1 MLEPIERKRYSR
13 QILLPEMG
21 LAGQEK
27 LRAAKVVV
35 VGAGGLGCPVLQ
47 YLVAAGV
54 GEIGII
60 DDDAVDL
67 TNLHRQILYSAHDV
81 GQNKAITAVE
91 KLAILNPFVQLT
103 AYPDRLN
110 AENATDLLSG
120 YDLVIDGS
128 DNFETR
134 YLVNDFCVLLNKPF
148 VFGSILRFEGQVSV
162 FNYQRGP
169 TYRCL
174 FPDAEE
180 GDNCAEAG
188 VIGILPGIIG
198 TYMANEAIKIIVG
211 IGEPLSGQLLVI
223 NTLTNS
229 TSVFKFSRSADAL
242 LPHPPKKELRKA
254 EENAGLPK
262 EMSFET
268 FEALKESDP
277 ESVFLVD
284 VREYNEFEADNFGGE
299 NIPLS
304 DIPESIP
311 GFPAGRIVVFYC
323 QSGKRSMQA
332 ATLLMQSGYGG
343 SAYWAQHW

>member
-27 LRAAKVVV
+27 LKAARVLV

-54 GEIGII
+54 GNIGIV
-60 DDDAVDL
+60 DDDTVDI
-67 TNLHRQILYSAHDV
+67 TNLHRQILYSANDV
-81 GQNKAITAVE
+81 GKNKAITAVE
-91 KLAILNPFVQLT
+91 KLSVLNPFVQLT
-103 AYPDRLN
+103 AYPDHLT
-110 AENATDLLSG
+110 AENAAELINS

-134 YLVNDFCVLLNKPF
+134 YLVNDFCVKLNKPF

-162 FNYQRGP
+162 FNYQNGP

-198 TYMANEAIKIIVG
+198 TYMANEAIKIITG
-211 IGEPLSGQLLVI
+211 IGEPLSGKLLVI
-223 NTLTNS
+223 NTLANS
-229 TSVFKFSRSADAL
+229 HSVFQFSRTAVAFSGQSPTRPVVHSDLHADSS
-242 LPHPPKKELRKA
+242 
-254 EENAGLPK
+254 
-262 EMSFET
+262 EMSYDE
-268 FEALKESDP
+268 FEALQQSDP
-277 ESVFLVD
+277 EQVLLVD
-284 VREYNEFEADNFGGE
+284 VREYYEFEADNFGGE

-304 DIPESIP
+304 EIPESIST
-311 GFPAGRIVVFYC
+311 FPAGKKVIFYC
-323 QSGKRSMQA
+323 NSGKRSLQA
-332 ATLLMQSGYGG
+332 AKLLAQSGYEGQTF
-343 SAYWAQHW
+343 WAQRW

>member
-13 QILLPEMG
+13 QVLLPEMG

-27 LRAAKVVV
+27 LKAARVLV

-54 GEIGII
+54 GNIGIV
-60 DDDAVDL
+60 DDDTVDM
-67 TNLHRQILYSAHDV
+67 TNLHRQILYSANDV
-81 GQNKAITAVE
+81 GKNKAITAVE
-91 KLAILNPFVQLT
+91 KLNVLNPFVHLT
-103 AYPDRLN
+103 PYPDHLT
-110 AENATDLLSG
+110 AENAAELINN

-134 YLVNDFCVLLNKPF
+134 YLVNDFCVELGKPF

-162 FNYQRGP
+162 FNYQNGP

-198 TYMANEAIKIIVG
+198 TYMANEAIKVICQ
-211 IGEPLSGQLLVI
+211 IGEPLSGRLLVI

-229 TSVFKFSRSADAL
+229 TSVFRFSRSAVPFEKGTL
-242 LPHPPKKELRKA
+242 KVKQPPEQKDPETA
-254 EENAGLPK
+254 TEISYEE
-262 EMSFET
+262 
-268 FEALKESDP
+268 FEALQQADP
-277 ESVFLVD
+277 EQVYLVD

-311 GFPAGRIVVFYC
+311 SFPADKIIVFYC
-323 QSGKRSMQA
+323 QSGKRSSQA
-332 ATLLMQSGYGG
+332 AKLLELSGYHGK
-343 SAYWAQHW
+343 SYWAQRW

>member
-1 MLEPIERKRYSR
+1 MFTPIERKRYAR
-13 QILLPEMG
+13 QIIMPEMG

-27 LRAAKVVV
+27 LRAGKVAM

-60 DDDAVDL
+60 DDDTVEM

-91 KLAILNPFVQLT
+91 KLSMLNPFVKLV

-110 AENATDLLSG
+110 AENAADLLGG

-134 YLVNDFCVLLNKPF
+134 YLVNDFCVKLDKPF

-162 FNYQRGP
+162 FNYQGGP

-188 VIGILPGIIG
+188 VMGVLPGIIG
-198 TYMANEAIKIIVG
+198 TYMANEAIKLIAG
-211 IGEPLSGQLLVI
+211 IGEPLSGKLLVI
-223 NTLTNS
+223 NTLSNS
-229 TSVFKFSRSADAL
+229 HSVFQFSRSDSHREMPVTEPVHEAVTDL
-242 LPHPPKKELRKA
+242 LP
-254 EENAGLPK
+254 
-262 EMSFET
+262 EMSYET
-268 FEALKESDP
+268 FEALQESDP
-277 ESVFLVD
+277 EQVLLVD
-284 VREYNEFEADNFGGE
+284 VREYNEYEADNFGGE

-304 DIPESIP
+304 EIPEIIEN
-311 GFPAGRIVVFYC
+311 FPAGKTIVFYC
-323 QSGKRSMQA
+323 NSGKRSLA
-332 ATLLMQSGYGG
+332 AAKMLAQSGYEGK
-343 SAYWAQHW
+343 SFWAQHW

>member
-27 LRAAKVVV
+27 LKAARVLV

-47 YLVAAGV
+47 YVVAAGV
-54 GEIGII
+54 GNIGIV
-60 DDDAVDL
+60 DDDTVDI
-67 TNLHRQILYSAHDV
+67 TNLHRQILYSANDV
-81 GQNKAITAVE
+81 GKNKAITAVE
-91 KLAILNPFVQLT
+91 KLSVLNPFVQLT
-103 AYPDRLN
+103 AYPDHLT
-110 AENATDLLSG
+110 AENAAELINS

-134 YLVNDFCVLLNKPF
+134 YLVNDFCVKLNKPF

-162 FNYQRGP
+162 FNYQNGP

-198 TYMANEAIKIIVG
+198 TYMANEAIKIITG
-211 IGEPLSGQLLVI
+211 IGEPLSGKLLVI
-223 NTLTNS
+223 NTLANS
-229 TSVFKFSRSADAL
+229 HSVFQFSRTAAAFSGQSPTRPVVHSDLHADSS
-242 LPHPPKKELRKA
+242 
-254 EENAGLPK
+254 
-262 EMSFET
+262 EMSYDE
-268 FEALKESDP
+268 FEALQQSDP
-277 ESVFLVD
+277 EQVLLVD
-284 VREYNEFEADNFGGE
+284 VREYYEFEADNFGGE

-304 DIPESIP
+304 EIPESIST
-311 GFPAGRIVVFYC
+311 FPAGKKVVFYC
-323 QSGKRSMQA
+323 NSGKRSLKA
-332 ATLLMQSGYGG
+332 AKLLAQSGYEGQTF
-343 SAYWAQHW
+343 WAQRW

>member
-1 MLEPIERKRYSR
+1 MFTTVERKRYAR
-13 QILLPEMG
+13 QIIMPEMG

-27 LRAAKVVV
+27 LRAGKVAV

-54 GEIGII
+54 GQIGII
-60 DDDAVDL
+60 DDDTVDL

-91 KLAILNPFVQLT
+91 KLSVLNPFVQLV

-110 AENATDLLSG
+110 AENAADLLSG

-134 YLVNDFCVLLNKPF
+134 YLVNDFCVALGKPF
-148 VFGSILRFEGQVSV
+148 IFGSILRFEGQVSV
-162 FNYQRGP
+162 FNYHGGP

-188 VIGILPGIIG
+188 VMGVLPGIIG
-198 TYMANEAIKIIVG
+198 TYMANEAIKVIAG
-211 IGEPLSGQLLVI
+211 IGEPLSGKLLVI

-229 TSVFKFSRSADAL
+229 HSIFQFSRSETAGQSAASARPAL
-242 LPHPPKKELRKA
+242 IPPT
-254 EENAGLPK
+254 EENLP
-262 EMSFET
+262 EMSYEEYEF
-268 FEALKESDP
+268 LLESAPDA
-277 ESVFLVD
+277 VLLVD
-284 VREYNEFEADNFGGE
+284 VREYYEFEADSFGGE

-304 DIPESIP
+304 DIPENIAN
-311 GFPAGRIVVFYC
+311 FPAGKTIVFYC
-323 QSGKRSMQA
+323 NSGKRSMQA
-332 ATLLMQSGYGG
+332 ARLLAQSGYEGR
-343 SAYWAQHW
+343 SFWAQHW